1 MKKIILFLF
10 AIFCLEFNNVFSQTY
25 IIIVSGSNPSCS
37 GSAVTLGLSRN
48 TNQTN
53 NWYAND
59 TLIGNGRE
67 ITVFPTMT
75 STYKATLATGTLI
88 ITVTPL
94 PAKAGIISGS
104 TIVCQGQKTV
114 NYSVPAIA
122 NATSYYWTLPSGA
135 TGSSSTNNISVNYGS
150 SAVSGNISVNGNN
163 YCGDGAISNLAITIN
178 KIPSLSVSNNSPV
191 CTGNTLSLS
200 ASSTLGATT
209 YSWTGPNSFSS
220 TSQNPIVSS
229 ATTTAMAGNY
239 YVIAT
244 ANGCVSPADSTTVII
259 NQATA
264 SNNGPICAGNTL
276 SLTASTISGATYFW
290 TGPNGFVST
299 DQNPI
304 VSTNASSAMSGVY
317 NVYSTVNGCTS
328 PIPGKT
334 TAVVSPLPNTPSVS
348 NNSPVCVGDTLSLT
362 ASLVSGATYSW
373 TGPNG
378 FTSTQQNTLI
388 SSSATTSMAGIY
400 YVAVTANGCTS
411 HPDSTTVEINKIT
424 ASNNG
429 PVCTGNT
436 ISLSATPIAG
446 AVYSWTGPNGFT
458 SSLQNPTVSTN
469 TTTAMEGVY
478 TVNSTVHGCTSPS
491 SVTIVLVNTIPPA
504 PVVSTPVSYCQN
516 DSASQLT
523 AIGSNLLWYTTP
535 TGGIGS
541 TTDPT
546 PVTTTAGTI
555 TYYVTQSNA
564 CESPRASID
573 VVVNPLPTANAKS
586 SAAFACDGSSIT
598 LSANAGAGTK
608 PYTYAWSTKAVSS
621 NSLANITT
629 DTTFTVTVTDIN
641 QCVATSSVSVG
652 VNQLPTVSVVGD
664 TICKGSSTK
673 IIASGANTY
682 TWNHGL
688 GFGTSKTVSPTT
700 STTYT
705 VIGTDINGCT
715 NFESGIVL
723 VNPLPTLTT
732 IGNNI
737 CKGDSAS
744 ISVDGASTYSWSNG
758 LGNLSS
764 ITVNPTSSITYTVT
778 GVDTNGCVN
787 TAHAIVMVN
796 SLPTA
801 NAKSSALSTCNGNSV
816 TLSANA
822 GAGTIPYTYEWS
834 AGALPEDAG
843 ISTATITSNSS
854 YTVSVTDING
864 CRAISSVSVI
874 MNPLPTVSAQS
885 SEPVACY
892 GSSVT
897 LSVNAGAGTNPYTYA
912 WSNKSPSN
920 SSTISAVITTYS
932 VYTVT
937 VTDINR
943 CLATNTVSVGMNTLP
958 TVSADGGTICLGN
971 SQNVSASGAS
981 TYSWSNSGL
990 SDITTVNPATTTT
1003 YTVTG
1008 TDGNGCNNTATAIVK
1023 VNKLPVVTAVGGT
1036 ICQGNSQIVSANGA
1050 NTYSWNTLE
1059 SGVSINVTPTIT
1071 TTYTVSGTDGNG
1083 CSNDTIAIVTVN
1095 TLPSVSAV
1103 GGTICQGNSQNIIAS
1118 GAIIYTWNI
1127 GKSSDTISINPTI
1140 TTTYTVT
1147 GTDRN
1152 NCSNI
1157 ATAKVIVNTL
1167 PTVTAVGGIICYGN
1181 SQNVVASGAN
1191 IYTWNNSES
1200 GDTISVNPLINT
1212 TYFVTGTDNNNCS
1225 NTANAVV
1232 SVISAKVTATP
1243 EIICFGNSSQIS
1255 VSSGESYQWSS
1266 GSCVTSQ
1273 ECSVSPTINTTY
1285 TVTVIASGC
1294 TNIDSVVVSVNPL
1307 PIAFAGN
1314 DQTVCSGNNVTL
1326 IATGGSSYSWTNGVS
1341 NNVAFAPDSTSTY
1354 TVTVTDEN
1362 NCSNTDDVKITVN
1375 NILTPTI
1382 MQTGDSLISSA
1393 ISGNQWYFNNVLIP
1407 DDTTQSFIPD
1417 QNGNYFVIVTQN
1429 GCSSDTSNILNVANV
1444 GIADLSSD
1452 KTNIHIFPNPITD
1465 KFTIEMNNQNVSF
1478 NLKILNAVGQVILN
1492 KKIINNVE
1500 QIDLSGQSAGIY
1512 FVKLQSTN
1520 NTITKKIIKQD

>member
-1 MKKIILFLF
+1 MKRIIFFLF

-25 IIIVSGSNPSCS
+25 IVIVSGSNPSCS
-37 GSAVTLGLSRN
+37 GSAVTLGLSRIS
-48 TNQTN
+48 NQTN
-53 NWYAND
+53 DWYANN
-59 TLIGNGRE
+59 TFIGIGRE
-67 ITVFPTMT
+67 ITVFPTQT
-75 STYKATLATGTLI
+75 TTYTATLAAGSSLI

-94 PAKAGIISGS
+94 PDNAGTISG
-104 TIVCQGQKTV
+104 TAIVCQGQNAV
-114 NYSVPAIA
+114 NYTVPVIA

-135 TGSSSTNNISVNYGS
+135 TGSSTTNNITVNYGS
-150 SAVSGNISVNGNN
+150 SAVSGNITVNGNN
-163 YCGDGAISNLAITIN
+163 YCGNGAISNLAIIVN
-178 KIPSLSVSNNSPV
+178 NIPSVSISNNGPV
-191 CTGNTLSLS
+191 CTGNTLLLS
-200 ASSTLGATT
+200 ASSTPVAT

-220 TSQNPIVSS
+220 TSQNPTVSTE
-229 ATTTAMAGNY
+229 TTTAMAGTY

-244 ANGCVSPADSTTVII
+244 ANGCISPADSTTVMI

-264 SNNGPICAGNTL
+264 SNNGPICADNTL

-317 NVYSTVNGCTS
+317 NVYTTVNGCTS

-334 TAVVSPLPNTPSVS
+334 TAVVSPLPNTPSAS

-378 FTSTQQNTLI
+378 FTSTQQNTMI
-388 SSSATTSMAGIY
+388 SSSATTAMAGVY

-411 HPDSTTVEINKIT
+411 HVDSTTVEINKIT

-436 ISLSATPIAG
+436 TSLSATPITG

-458 SSLQNPTVSTN
+458 SSLQTPTVSTN

-478 TVNSTVHGCTSPS
+478 TVNSTVHGCTSPT

-504 PVVSTPVSYCQN
+504 PVVSTPVTYCQN
-516 DSASQLT
+516 DSVSQLT
-523 AIGSNLLWYTTP
+523 ATGSNLLWYTTP
-535 TGGIGS
+535 TGSTGS
-541 TTDPT
+541 TIAPT
-546 PVTTTAGTI
+546 PVTTAAGTI

-564 CESPRASID
+564 CESPKASIA

-586 SAAFACDGSSIT
+586 SAAFACIGSSVT

-608 PYTYAWSTKAVSS
+608 PYTFALSTGAVSS
-621 NSLANITT
+621 NSLANINT
-629 DTTFTVTVTDIN
+629 DTIFSVIIKDIN
-641 QCVATSSVSVG
+641 GCITSSNVAVG
-652 VNQLPTVSVVGD
+652 VNPLPTVSVVGD
-664 TICKGSSTK
+664 TICKGKST
-673 IIASGANTY
+673 IITASGANTY

-715 NFESGIVL
+715 NFESGIIL
-723 VNPLPTLTT
+723 INPLPTLTT

-737 CKGDSAS
+737 CKGDSTS

-764 ITVNPTSSITYTVT
+764 VTVNPTTSITYTVT

-787 TAHAIVMVN
+787 TAHAIVIVN
-796 SLPTA
+796 SLPTV
-801 NAKSSALSTCNGNSV
+801 NAKSSALSVCNGNSV

-822 GAGTIPYTYEWS
+822 GVGTIPYTYAWS
-834 AGALPEDAG
+834 TGALPADTG
-843 ISTATITSNSS
+843 ISTATIIANSS
-854 YTVSVTDING
+854 YTVSVTDNNG
-864 CRAISSVSVI
+864 CTATSSVSLV

-897 LSVNAGAGTNPYTYA
+897 LSANAGAGTSPYTYV

-920 SSTISAVITTYS
+920 SSTVSAVITAYS
-932 VYTVT
+932 IYTVT
-937 VTDINR
+937 VMDINR
-943 CLATNTVSVGMNTLP
+943 CLATNSVSVGMNTLP

-981 TYSWSNSGL
+981 TYSWSNSGFG
-990 SDITTVNPATTTT
+990 DIITVNSATTTT
-1003 YTVTG
+1003 FTVTG

-1023 VNKLPVVTAVGGT
+1023 VNNLPVVTAVGGT

-1059 SGVSINVTPTIT
+1059 SGVSINVSPTIT
-1071 TTYTVSGTDGNG
+1071 TTYTVTGTDVNG
-1083 CSNDTIAIVTVN
+1083 CSNDTIAVVTVN
-1095 TLPSVSAV
+1095 TLPLVLAA

-1118 GAIIYTWNI
+1118 GAIIYSWNI

-1147 GTDRN
+1147 GTDGN
-1152 NCSNI
+1152 GCLNT
-1157 ATAKVIVNTL
+1157 ATAEVIVNTL
-1167 PTVTAVGGIICYGN
+1167 PTVTAVGGTICYGS

-1212 TYFVTGTDNNNCS
+1212 TYTVTGTDNNNCS

-1232 SVISAKVTATP
+1232 SVISATATATP
-1243 EIICFGNSSQIS
+1243 TIICVGNSSQIS
-1255 VSSGESYQWSS
+1255 VSSGDSYQWSS
-1266 GSCVTSQ
+1266 GSCGTSQ
-1273 ECSVSPTINTTY
+1273 ECTVSPTTNTTY

-1294 TNIDSVVVSVNPL
+1294 TNIDSVVISVNAL

-1326 IATGGSSYSWTNGVS
+1326 IATGGSSYSWNNGVS
-1341 NNVAFAPDSTSTY
+1341 NNVAFAPDSTAIY
-1354 TVTVTDEN
+1354 TVTVTDDN

-1375 NILTPTI
+1375 IISTPTI
-1382 MQTGDSLISSA
+1382 MQTGDSLVSIA
-1393 ISGNQWYFNNVLIP
+1393 ISGNQWYFNNLLIP
-1407 DDTTQSFIPD
+1407 HDTTQSFIPD

-1429 GCSSDTSNILNVANV
+1429 GCSSDTSTILNVSNV

-1465 KFTIEMNNQNVSF
+1465 KFTIEMNNQNGSY
-1478 NLKILNAVGQVILN
+1478 NLEILNAVGQVILN
-1492 KKIINNVE
+1492 KKIINRVE
-1500 QIDLSGQSAGIY
+1500 QIDLSGQSAGVY
-1512 FVKLQSTN
+1512 FVKLQSVN
-1520 NTITKKIIKQD
+1520 STITKKIIKQD